1 MKTVIKYLLYIPVIL
16 LDYYIR
22 LIDLIDV
29 RLKNRSMDLVGQLIN
44 KRCKTFTHKSMSGR
58 TIGMSLYTPNSICG
72 FRADTFS
79 TKEPETLEWIE
90 QFGGDEKIL
99 FDIGSNIGIYSI
111 FHSLLN
117 GGKSVVFEPS
127 FFNLKQLTK
136 NINLNRCEKL
146 ISVVSNPLSDSSCFS
161 EFINGNT
168 DEGGA
173 LSAFGVDYGFDGK
186 TIPSNFKT
194 NVLGFS
200 LDNLFELGFLKD
212 KPNLIKI
219 DVDGIEDLILK
230 GSINTLSSS
239 ECISVLV
246 EVNDDFNP
254 DNVSNIL
261 LKCGFH
267 LKEKRHS
274 EMCNESELLGRTFN
288 QIWVK

>member
-1 MKTVIKYLLYIPVIL
+1 M
-16 LDYYIR
+16 
-22 LIDLIDV
+22 
-29 RLKNRSMDLVGQLIN
+29 
-44 KRCKTFTHKSMSGR
+44 
-58 TIGMSLYTPNSICG
+58 
-72 FRADTFS
+72 
-79 TKEPETLEWIE
+79 
-90 QFGGDEKIL
+90 
-99 FDIGSNIGIYSI
+99 
-111 FHSLLN
+111 
-117 GGKSVVFEPS
+117 
-127 FFNLKQLTK
+127 
-136 NINLNRCEKL
+136 
-146 ISVVSNPLSDSSCFS
+146 
-161 EFINGNT
+161 
-168 DEGGA
+168 
-173 LSAFGVDYGFDGK
+173 SAFGVDYGFDGK
-186 TIPSNFKT
+186 TILSNFKT

-267 LKEKRHS
+267 LKEKQQS
-274 EMCNESELLGRTFN
+274 KMLNESELFGRTFN

>member
-1 MKTVIKYLLYIPVIL
+1 M
-16 LDYYIR
+16 
-22 LIDLIDV
+22 
-29 RLKNRSMDLVGQLIN
+29 
-44 KRCKTFTHKSMSGR
+44 GR
-58 TIGMSLYTPNSICG
+58 
-72 FRADTFS
+72 
-79 TKEPETLEWIE
+79 
-90 QFGGDEKIL
+90 GGRIL
-99 FDIGSNIGIYSI
+99 FDIGANIGIYSI

-117 GGKSVVFEPS
+117 KGKSVSFEPS

-146 ISVVSNPLSDSSCFS
+146 ISVVSNPLSDSSRFS
-161 EFINGNT
+161 EFINGSE

-186 TIPSNFKT
+186 RIPSNFKT

-246 EVNDDFNP
+246 EVNDNFNP
-254 DNVSNIL
+254 DNNVSNIL
-261 LKCGFH
+261 MKCGFH
-267 LKEKRHS
+267 LKEKRQS
-274 EMCNESELLGRTFN
+274 EMFNESELFGRSFN

>member
-1 MKTVIKYLLYIPVIL
+1 M
-16 LDYYIR
+16 
-22 LIDLIDV
+22 
-29 RLKNRSMDLVGQLIN
+29 
-44 KRCKTFTHKSMSGR
+44 
-58 TIGMSLYTPNSICG
+58 
-72 FRADTFS
+72 
-79 TKEPETLEWIE
+79 
-90 QFGGDEKIL
+90 GGGGIL
-99 FDIGSNIGIYSI
+99 FDIGANIGIYSI

-117 GGKSVVFEPS
+117 EGKSVSFEPS

-146 ISVVSNPLSDSSCFS
+146 ISVVSNPLSDSSRFS
-161 EFINGNT
+161 EFINGSE

-186 TIPSNFKT
+186 RILSNFKT

-267 LKEKRHS
+267 LKEKQQS
-274 EMCNESELLGRTFN
+274 EMLNESELFGRTFN

>member
-1 MKTVIKYLLYIPVIL
+1 M
-16 LDYYIR
+16 
-22 LIDLIDV
+22 
-29 RLKNRSMDLVGQLIN
+29 
-44 KRCKTFTHKSMSGR
+44 
-58 TIGMSLYTPNSICG
+58 
-72 FRADTFS
+72 
-79 TKEPETLEWIE
+79 
-90 QFGGDEKIL
+90 
-99 FDIGSNIGIYSI
+99 
-111 FHSLLN
+111 
-117 GGKSVVFEPS
+117 
-127 FFNLKQLTK
+127 
-136 NINLNRCEKL
+136 
-146 ISVVSNPLSDSSCFS
+146 
-161 EFINGNT
+161 
-168 DEGGA
+168 
-173 LSAFGVDYGFDGK
+173 SAFGVDYGFEGK
-186 TIPSNFKT
+186 RIPSIYKT

-267 LKEKRHS
+267 LKEKRQS
-274 EMCNESELLGRTFN
+274 EIFKESGLFRRVFN